1 MRSLIAKLVRCCRGG
16 TAIEY
21 GLICAL
27 VILAMMASL
36 KLFAGATL
44 NMWTN
49 VNNAYQNAAP

>member
-1 MRSLIAKLVRCCRGG
+1 MRNMMRRMLRCTRGG

-44 NMWTN
+44 NMWGN
-49 VNNAYQNAAP
+49 VTTAYQNAAP